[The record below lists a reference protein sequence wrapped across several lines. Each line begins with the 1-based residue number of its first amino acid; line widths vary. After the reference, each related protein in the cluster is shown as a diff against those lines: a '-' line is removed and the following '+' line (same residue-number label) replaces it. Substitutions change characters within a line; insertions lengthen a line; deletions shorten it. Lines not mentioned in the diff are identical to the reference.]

1 MPHRSWTGLITELRL
16 VPVFRAHFAGTGA
29 GDRMSIGDLATG
41 HSRTSAVES
50 ARELASLLRQLGV
63 RADSPALL
71 CFAHVDGATAR
82 AVDSIVDW
90 MNYLPEDCVK
100 AMVSDGWHWST

>member
-1 MPHRSWTGLITELRL
+1 MPHRSWTGLTTELRL
-16 VPVFRAHFAGTGA
+16 EPLFRARFAGSG
-29 GDRMSIGDLATG
+29 GMGRVSIGDPATG
-41 HSRTSAVES
+41 HSKTSAIEI
-50 ARELASLLRQLGV
+50 ARELASLLQQLGV

-82 AVDSIVDW
+82 AVESIVDW